1 MSKLKKY
8 ALLVLV
14 SLFLI
19 LGLTNGIQADDGDN
33 GQEVPQMPEGAV
45 GSYTINGEFHWIVPG
60 GDIKV
65 VDFTGMTKEEI
76 FKTIQMSTED
86 EAKIVHSVPPCPEV
100 IIDGV
105 LYKSEAISKFDGKQ
119 LGFTTGIDGKLYAF
133 TTEEDLEAFQKQ
145 QIADVSQEKPD
156 SGEAIL
162 NIDPTYSY
170 YYYNW
175 YCGGDYITLHYQIN
189 LANLPP
195 NWDNQ
200 ISSLEVNTS
209 CYATRLY
216 DYINFGGDYF
226 EALAGTTY
234 SVLFFQGWNDRA
246 SSILHY

>member
-1 MSKLKKY
+1 MFKLKRV
-8 ALLVLV
+8 AFAVSVSLLLVLA
-14 SLFLI
+14 
-19 LGLTNGIQADDGDN
+19 LTSGIQANDGAE
-33 GQEVPQMPEGAV
+33 GQEMPEGAV
-45 GSYTINGEFHWIVPG
+45 GSYTINGELHWIVPG

-65 VDFTGMTKEEI
+65 VDFSGMSKEEI
-76 FKTIQMSTED
+76 FKTIQMVSEE
-86 EAKIVHSVPPCPEV
+86 EAKIVHRVPPCPDV

-105 LYKSEAISKFDGKQ
+105 VYKSEAISKFDGKQ
-119 LGFTTGIDGKLYAF
+119 LGFTTGVDGKLYAF
-133 TTEEDLEAFQKQ
+133 TSEEKLETFQNQ
-145 QIADVSQEKPD
+145 QINDILQEKSD
-156 SGEAIL
+156 SDEAIL
-162 NIDPTYSY
+162 SIDPIYSY

-175 YCGGDYITLHYQIN
+175 YCGGDYITLEYRIS

-209 CYATRLY
+209 CNATRLY
-216 DYINFGGDYF
+216 DYTNFTGDYF